1 MTFEKTRTG
10 PSTKKIGLLVV
21 RKSLQMS
28 KMVSIPPIE
37 RAPTDIAA
45 RRKRHVADPRP
56 PRMRSAV
63 TNGARLFVEGSG
75 ISAWSR
81 RYADLIAGHCSDL
94 GGREV
99 LSEAQFS
106 LIRRASTIECEL
118 EVLEGRMSQGAE
130 VNLDHYGRGASHL
143 RRILESLGLER
154 KPRDVTPF
162 SPSEF
167 DGVFSAAE
175 EAAGVKPRG

>member
-1 MTFEKTRTG
+1 MQGKKIALPH
-10 PSTKKIGLLVV
+10 PSLCSKKIGLLVL
-21 RKSLQMS
+21 RKSLQMPE
-28 KMVSIPPIE
+28 MTAIPSVE
-37 RAPTDIAA
+37 RAPTDSAG
-45 RRKRHVADPRP
+45 RRKRHATDPRP

-94 GGREV
+94 GGRMA

-106 LIRRASTIECEL
+106 LIRRASAIECEL

-130 VNLDHYGRGASHL
+130 VISITMAVAPLICAAS
-143 RRILESLGLER
+143 S
-154 KPRDVTPF
+154 K
-162 SPSEF
+162 
-167 DGVFSAAE
+167 AWA
-175 EAAGVKPRG
+175 